1 MIQNEKLLKELI
13 KLDYDI
19 SLSSLENIDF
29 VFTKVGIK
37 TVEDYNE
44 LLEYLRWYTF
54 KSQEQGHENW
64 TLDFSKAM
72 YVKYIDIVK
81 DVPNFEK
88 FPKHD
93 MYAIVEKMEKIIQ
106 ENKKDLATQA
116 YIVAKDAETY
126 NW

>member
-1 MIQNEKLLKELI
+1 MIQNEKLIKELI

-37 TVEDYNE
+37 TVEDYEE
-44 LLEYLRWYTF
+44 LLQYLGWYTI
-54 KSQEQGHENW
+54 KSQEQGHKEW

-72 YVKYIDIVK
+72 YVKYIDCVK
-81 DVPNFEK
+81 DVPDFER
-88 FPKHD
+88 FPKKD
-93 MYAIVEKMEKIIQ
+93 MYAIVEKMEKIVE
-106 ENKKDLATQA
+106 ENERNLASQA
-116 YIVAKDAETY
+116 YILAKDAETY